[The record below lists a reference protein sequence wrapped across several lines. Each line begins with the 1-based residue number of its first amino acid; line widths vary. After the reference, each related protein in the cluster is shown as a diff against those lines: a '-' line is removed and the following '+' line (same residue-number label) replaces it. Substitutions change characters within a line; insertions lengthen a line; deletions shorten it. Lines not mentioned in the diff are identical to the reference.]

1 MGCLHTR
8 GYIARSPAG
17 RGLPCLPREIDPLIT
32 IIALCH
38 DAIVA
43 VEISRFRVR
52 VNFRV
57 SVRVG
62 SEFTGIQV
70 SSVLFSSI
78 KSTIWVYIHYG
89 ELIPLSGLE
98 TLNIRLGK
106 PYEHMTHHLGS
117 CTRKFGL
124 F

>member
-43 VEISRFRVR
+43 VAQVAAAAA
-52 VNFRV
+52 VNLTQPGV
-57 SVRVG
+57 
-62 SEFTGIQV
+62 
-70 SSVLFSSI
+70 
-78 KSTIWVYIHYG
+78 H
-89 ELIPLSGLE
+89 
-98 TLNIRLGK
+98 
-106 PYEHMTHHLGS
+106 
-117 CTRKFGL
+117 
-124 F
+124 